1 MLAVGRGLKP
11 RSPGCCFTTVRV
23 FILQLLD
30 VVSVT
35 KQITFWHRQGRLPL
49 ISKHTFIHVQHKTL
63 WHSAERED
71 KASKPLELEGI
82 NPQQLSRILSF
93 FQILVPWH
101 RQLNLKAATP
111 KLP

>member
-1 MLAVGRGLKP
+1 MFAVGRGLKP
-11 RSPGCCFTTVRV
+11 SSPGCCFTTVRV

-35 KQITFWHRQGRLPL
+35 KQISLGHLPL
-49 ISKHTFIHVQHKTL
+49 ISKHTFIHVQRC
-63 WHSAERED
+63 WHSPEQED
-71 KASKPLELEGI
+71 NASKPLELEGI

-93 FQILVPWH
+93 FQIPLLSWYG
-101 RQLNLKAATP
+101 QLNLKAATP